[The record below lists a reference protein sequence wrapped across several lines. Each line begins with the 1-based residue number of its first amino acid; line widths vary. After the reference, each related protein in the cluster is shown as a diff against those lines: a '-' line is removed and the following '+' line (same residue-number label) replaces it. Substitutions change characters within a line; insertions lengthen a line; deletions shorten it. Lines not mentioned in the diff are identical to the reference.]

1 MDKDHIPLT
10 IVSIIAALLVVEL
23 AWSEIAR
30 HFGFNEVAAEQ
41 VQPGRDGRNRGEEIK
56 S

>member
-1 MDKDHIPLT
+1 METYKINNEEIIMDKDHIPLT

-30 HFGFNEVAAEQ
+30 HFGF
-41 VQPGRDGRNRGEEIK
+41 
-56 S
+56 

>member
-30 HFGFNEVAAEQ
+30 HFGFNEVVVEQ
-41 VQPGRDGRNRGEEIK
+41 AQPEKERGL
-56 S
+56 

>member
-10 IVSIIAALLVVEL
+10 IVSIIAALLMVEL

-30 HFGFNEVAAEQ
+30 HFGFDEVGAEQ
-41 VQPGRDGRNRGEEIK
+41 VQPEKDREVLK
-56 S
+56 

>member
-23 AWSEIAR
+23 AWAEIAR
-30 HFGFNEVAAEQ
+30 HFGFDQVVVEQ
-41 VQPGRDGRNRGEEIK
+41 VQVEKDRGL
-56 S
+56 

>member
-1 MDKDHIPLT
+1 MDKDRIPLT

-30 HFGFNEVAAEQ
+30 HFGFNEVVVEQ
-41 VQPGRDGRNRGEEIK
+41 AKPEKVT